1 MGFFSS
7 DNKGSPEA
15 QPAASSSSLYSA
27 PPPPPAFAPPEH
39 SDDKHAAAPPGYVA
53 PPPNSSYAQKRPDAP
68 QYAALHLAQSDRI
81 RLIGFSLDCNHVV
94 QSSWPREIQK
104 QGKYDQVSYEFKLR
118 GNPWAGWGAEAVPA
132 RRLLCHILAALAS
145 VGWHLAVSVDLSKKG
160 YDKDT
165 LLFRTGPPIQRYFF
179 SVTFNEADKVR
190 IIDPP
195 NEEVKQAFIQAVH
208 SWPRGVQ
215 LEKEKEFGCYQLKL
229 RGYPWL
235 TSVGAEVNHS
245 RLLACRIL
253 GALDACG
260 FELEGSVDMS
270 TGGGDNGSMDLD
282 SWFFASKM

>member
-1 MGFFSS
+1 M
-7 DNKGSPEA
+7 
-15 QPAASSSSLYSA
+15 
-27 PPPPPAFAPPEH
+27 
-39 SDDKHAAAPPGYVA
+39 
-53 PPPNSSYAQKRPDAP
+53 
-68 QYAALHLAQSDRI
+68 
-81 RLIGFSLDCNHVV
+81 
-94 QSSWPREIQK
+94 
-104 QGKYDQVSYEFKLR
+104 
-118 GNPWAGWGAEAVPA
+118 PA

-208 SWPRGVQ
+208 VRSRFPRHLLLPVLTLVTYQTWPRGIQ

-270 TGGGDNGSMDLD
+270 TGGGDNGSMDRAYRLLR
-282 SWFFASKM
+282 FFYASAESACTQSTAGSSRARCEGVAQAAQ